1 MSDILL
7 TNNPSYNQAGKEEVY
22 NKTQKQISSYLHTQ
36 EMHTRE
42 RNYEIR
48 SDVT

>member
-22 NKTQKQISSYLHTQ
+22 DKTQKQMSSYLQHS
-36 EMHTRE
+36 
-42 RNYEIR
+42 RNAYKGKKL
-48 SDVT
+48 